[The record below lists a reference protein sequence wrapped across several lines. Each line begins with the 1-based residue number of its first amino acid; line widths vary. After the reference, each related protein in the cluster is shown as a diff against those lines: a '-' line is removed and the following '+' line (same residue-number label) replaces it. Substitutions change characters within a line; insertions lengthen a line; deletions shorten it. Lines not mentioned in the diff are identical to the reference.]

1 MKELINR
8 LLECQKNVF
17 VTGAGISTLS
27 GIADFRG
34 KNGLYNKND
43 NVETIL
49 SINYF
54 NNFPEE
60 FYEFYRSNLIVKD
73 IKPNIVH
80 EVLSEL
86 EKKEDLII

>member
-1 MKELINR
+1 MKELITR

-60 FYEFYRSNLIVKD
+60 FYRSNLIVKD